1 MLSGVLIFHPFGGTW
16 SFRTQ
21 YLARYT
27 RCSRGDYTAETAV
40 SGSISRLRAPI
51 ALRCHSVSRSG
62 VLRARP
68 FGGTCGSAFGG
79 TRNVHADLGTWG
91 GRGHDRTRAF
101 GGTLGSGTR
110 LTRPSG
116 VPAAHLASCRTRRPS
131 QSLFGGTYAD
141 LAESTARGGLSRQ
154 GPLGSSLSI
163 SLHTETSRSRGAAA
177 AKFVRKSRRRRAYPQ
192 QIVTTRLLY
201 CLQDPFAHLSRLQ
214 RI

>member
-1 MLSGVLIFHPFGGTW
+1 MVFLSGVLTLHP
-16 SFRTQ
+16 
-21 YLARYT
+21 
-27 RCSRGDYTAETAV
+27 
-40 SGSISRLRAPI
+40 
-51 ALRCHSVSRSG
+51 SG
-62 VLRARP
+62 VLAAP
-68 FGGTCGSAFGG
+68 PSGVPGTS
-79 TRNVHADLGTWG
+79 TRTWAWE
-91 GRGHDRTRAF
+91 GRGHDRTKAF

-110 LTRPSG
+110 LARPSG

-154 GPLGSSLSI
+154 GPLWSSLSI

-177 AKFVRKSRRRRAYPQ
+177 AKFMRKSRRRRAYPQ